1 MESSNFS
8 VHKLE
13 THPTKDVSDSHV
25 NGELT
30 VVWRDWD
37 DILPN
42 PPKMVYL
49 NTVNSHE
56 IKGPHLH
63 KNRTTHFCCIEGNL
77 VLIIKDGEKFH
88 EIKIDAKNPSL
99 VTVKYGIPAAILN
112 PTSNVSRVLVLADIA
127 WKPNDNEMMN
137 VDFENYDFQ
146 KWNNSN

>member
-1 MESSNFS
+1 
-8 VHKLE
+8 
-13 THPTKDVSDSHV
+13 
-25 NGELT
+25 
-30 VVWRDWD
+30 
-37 DILPN
+37 
-42 PPKMVYL
+42 MVYL

-77 VLIIKDGEKFH
+77 VLIIKDEEKFH

-99 VTVKYGIPAAILN
+99 VTVKNGIPAAILN